1 MHSLL
6 PNLVHRN
13 SLSCGV
19 DSVRSLFQELS
30 GCCNM
35 LHNSMICSKWH
46 ILGTN
51 PVITSKLC
59 KQGLFIMQSRLRQV
73 SFFKKLSG
81 CCKMLQN
88 NMICSKYYNLETN
101 ALITFKLGTQ
111 YQIVMWSRFRQAFLQ
126 KISGCCNIQ
135 QSYYFLQITLFCSK
149 LKIFVKAIFWN
160 QFRMPNKPCI
170 PSLEVI
176 IAIFLD
182 LYDLLQKIQFC
193 SILHQAI
200 IF

>member
-6 PNLVHRN
+6 PNLVQRN

-19 DSVRSLFQELS
+19 DSDRSLFQELS

-35 LHNSMICSKWH
+35 LRSSMICSKWH

-51 PVITSKLC
+51 PLITSELC
-59 KQGLFIMQSRLRQV
+59 MQRQFIMQSRLRQV
-73 SFFKKLSG
+73 SFSKNCQVAAK
-81 CCKMLQN
+81 CCKK
-88 NMICSKYYNLETN
+88 NMICSKQYNLETN
-101 ALITFKLGTQ
+101 TLITSKLGTQ
-111 YQIVMWSRFRQAFLQ
+111 YWIVMWRRFRQVFLQ
-126 KISGCCNIQ
+126 KLSGCCNIQ
-135 QSYYFLQITLFCSK
+135 QSYYLLQITLFCSK
-149 LKIFVKAIFWN
+149 LKIFVKEIFLN

-176 IAIFLD
+176 IAIFLN
-182 LYDLLQKIQFC
+182 LYNLLQKILFC
-193 SILHQAI
+193 SILHQTI